1 MVMRAAEHILTL
13 VVLYTLQR
21 NDEAESTTIFTLDAL
36 DGEALA
42 EMLNGCVGQEGGD
55 ELCSGHCFVSF
66 VCFLVSHALII
77 YIVSAIVN
85 TIL

>member
-1 MVMRAAEHILTL
+1 MVMRADEHIRSL
-13 VVLYTLQR
+13 VLLALQR
-21 NDEAESTTIFTLDAL
+21 NDEAESATVFTHDAF
-36 DGEALA
+36 DGAALA
-42 EMLNGCVGQEGGD
+42 EMRYGCVGQEGVD

-66 VCFLVSHALII
+66 VCFIVSHALII